1 MPNRSIASDMNH
13 PDPASR
19 PDLDRILRVLGH
31 ASTTV
36 FSQDTGLRYRWIESP
51 PKSWKAANI
60 AGRSDADVLSP
71 AAAAIATAA
80 KHEVLSS
87 GHSQWVDLA
96 VETDQ
101 GTEYFDLFVEP
112 ERDKAGT
119 IVGIIGLAINGTN
132 RRKQAETL
140 EAVAR
145 DLSHRSKNL
154 LAVIQ
159 SLATQTARAAPSP
172 EVFIE
177 EFRGRIQSISRSQDL
192 SIGAKHRGAHLAE
205 LVETQVVPYVIDPS
219 RRIDFKGV
227 DCQLTPN
234 AALHVGLA
242 LYELCIDA
250 VRSGALSVPTGKVL
264 VTAELVAA
272 SPPATDKPLRMTWR
286 ESDGPNGADAD
297 GFGKILLE
305 RIVPQSVGGRAALT
319 QTDRGRSYELTISPS
334 EFI

>member
-1 MPNRSIASDMNH
+1 LPH
-13 PDPASR
+13 
-19 PDLDRILRVLGH
+19 LDRILRVLGH
-31 ASTTV
+31 ASTTL

-51 PKSWKAANI
+51 PRSWKASDI

-71 AAAAIATAA
+71 AAAAIAAAA
-80 KHEVLSS
+80 KREALSS
-87 GHSQWVDLA
+87 GHAQWVDLT
-96 VETDQ
+96 VEADE

-112 ERDKAGT
+112 ERDDAGT
-119 IVGIIGLAINGTN
+119 IVGIIGLAINISE
-132 RRKQAETL
+132 RRKQVETL

-159 SLATQTARAAPSP
+159 SLATQTARAAASP
-172 EVFIE
+172 DVFIE

-192 SIGAKHRGAHLAE
+192 SIGAKHRGARLAE

-242 LYELCIDA
+242 LYELCIAA
-250 VRSGALSVPTGKVL
+250 VRTGALSTPTGKVL

-272 SPPATDKPLRMTWR
+272 PPPATDKPLRMTWR
-286 ESDGPNGADAD
+286 ESDGPTGGDAE
-297 GFGKILLE
+297 GFGKVLLE

-319 QTDRGRSYELTISPS
+319 KTGHGLRYELTISPS
-334 EFI
+334 EFN